1 MVLNE
6 NDAICEVKK
15 YLEGYEASKK
25 LLRMMKY
32 EKDFFGNENEDDSE
46 DILLI
51 PGGDEMMLKSKMYDI
66 RRFIVSMDDGNEKT
80 LLFYHYI
87 RGFSVEKCSEMMN
100 IGRTSAFRLKK
111 KALLAAAKRMKEKQ
125 LNRRIA

>member
-6 NDAICEVKK
+6 NDAICEMKK
-15 YLEGYEASKK
+15 YFEGYGASKK

-32 EKDFFGNENEDDSE
+32 EKDFFGGENRDDSE

-51 PGGDEMMLKSKMYDI
+51 PGGDEVMLKSKMYDI
-66 RRFIVSMDDGNEKT
+66 RRFIVNMDDGNEKT

-111 KALLAAAKRMKEKQ
+111 KALLKAAEKMKEKR
-125 LNRRIA
+125 LKNKVA